1 LSPNIE
7 INSIFIVYIF
17 GYYKYLD
24 NAIANKDSCAAPSQS
39 STMHGD
45 SIKYQSPL
53 EDTQVSYL
61 ELTKMLNQLLGN
73 YILMECRMMK
83 LHFDGVPD
91 SPTA

>member
-24 NAIANKDSCAAPSQS
+24 NAIANKDSCCSKSVFNHAWRFHQI
-39 STMHGD
+39 
-45 SIKYQSPL
+45 SIPFGGYTSL
-53 EDTQVSYL
+53 
-61 ELTKMLNQLLGN
+61 LLGVDQDV
-73 YILMECRMMK
+73 EPAVRK

-91 SPTA
+91 DEIIF